1 MFGCG
6 ISGAGQNPPSGMTSS
21 RSGSAT
27 GVLRPA
33 RQRSMTLYDR
43 VRLNLRQAVIAAP
56 SLLSEPEVAADDLLH
71 DLGRAAEDRLHPAVG
86 ERPGD
91 RVFTHVPV
99 PPEQL
104 NAPVHGA

>member
-27 GVLRPA
+27 SVLRPA
-33 RQRSMTLYDR
+33 RQRSTTLYDR
-43 VRLNLRQAVIAAP
+43 VRLNLRRAVIDP
-56 SLLSEPEVAADDLLH
+56 SPSSEPEVAADDLLH

-91 RVFTHVPV
+91 REFTHVPV
-99 PPEQL
+99 PP
-104 NAPVHGA
+104 

>member
-33 RQRSMTLYDR
+33 RQRVMTLYDR
-43 VRLNLRQAVIAAP
+43 VRLNLRQAVIAVRSP
-56 SLLSEPEVAADDLLH
+56 PSEPEVAADDLLH
-71 DLGRAAEDRLHPAVG
+71 DLGRATEDRLHPAVG
-86 ERPGD
+86 ERAGH
-91 RVFTHVPV
+91 RELTHVAV
-99 PPEQL
+99 PPVE
-104 NAPVHGA
+104 